1 LVLRVMRLT
10 AARNLPDA
18 IVGHQ
23 RQCAVDIVLVPRLQ
37 KAIHKCVV
45 IGRHF
50 GSSRS
55 PANSSAKNCASVD
68 KLGGDAGDG
77 FGLLPSH
84 RQ

>member
-1 LVLRVMRLT
+1 VLRVIRLT
-10 AARNLPDA
+10 ASRNLPDA

-23 RQCAVDIVLVPRLQ
+23 RQRAVDIVPVPRLQ
-37 KAIHKCVV
+37 KAIHKCV
-45 IGRHF
+45 IIAAAFRLL
-50 GSSRS
+50 SISRKQ
-55 PANSSAKNCASVD
+55 SARYCASAD